1 MLPDPTLAG
10 THAYPALCT
19 ETKAAV
25 CVCSRQQPLLY
36 QEGLPST
43 SHTKLTQAFLKQNQ
57 KKQPNNERTNLVDQ
71 PRKLTFHPSSYIL
84 SNSMVHIFF
93 FFRRPLIYVCIPSL
107 VSAEVV
113 KAQHFSVQHSF

>member
-43 SHTKLTQAFLKQNQ
+43 SDETNSGVSQTEPKKTTKQWEN
-57 KKQPNNERTNLVDQ
+57 
-71 PRKLTFHPSSYIL
+71 
-84 SNSMVHIFF
+84 
-93 FFRRPLIYVCIPSL
+93 
-107 VSAEVV
+107 
-113 KAQHFSVQHSF
+113 